1 MKFEVNINKE
11 IRDEVFK
18 QANKMNDSNLHNYAN
33 AMVRKASDIEEE
45 KIKAE
50 ASTVIYDI
58 IRTVLGALEDEEM
71 GNNPLDSYYGSE
83 NTIKIIVE

>member
-1 MKFEVNINKE
+1 MKFEININE
-11 IRDEVFK
+11 GIRDEVFK
-18 QANKMNDSNLHNYAN
+18 QVKKMNDSNLYNYAN
-33 AMVRKASDIEEE
+33 AVSDIEEK